1 MRDLAIAADVSTA
14 TLYNLYHSK
23 DELILAAVQELLR
36 DISVSIEHQRT
47 GLDHLLA
54 REVAANAWASILMWM
69 KGFIALHDFKDEH
82 IGGLSAM
89 LLPWLETSLEKQFR
103 EKTGLIR

>member
-1 MRDLAIAADVSTA
+1 MNDLEAMQGQGNLNESVDV
-14 TLYNLYHSK
+14 
-23 DELILAAVQELLR
+23 ER
-36 DISVSIEHQRT
+36 
-47 GLDHLLA
+47 LA
-54 REVAANAWASILMWM
+54 REVAANDWASILMWM
-69 KGFIALHDFKDEH
+69 KGFIALYDFEDEY